1 MTTVLQNRTS
11 VQREP
16 QYQAIWRMQE
26 EIHMLYERLNMWCYA
41 TLRQWHHCAI
51 SATIVQLALVAP
63 VDDTEFEV
71 GFESVPICARSSV
84 VERCPDKTEVESSI
98 LSGRTNTD
106 KPAGGRFSDLCEAER
121 CEPSR
126 ANPEPGS
133 RKIRCD
139 GDGFIC
145 DHKAMAQ
152 KISLTTSTPRRKSRG
167 LASPAL
173 RMLDQR
179 SVRSPCSER
188 SGPTPGTTP
197 RIR

>member
-1 MTTVLQNRTS
+1 LCETEARRRRVGVAQLFSRKVCVTTKCGP
-11 VQREP
+11 QRCRPSLGDREAGP
-16 QYQAIWRMQE
+16 
-26 EIHMLYERLNMWCYA
+26 A
-41 TLRQWHHCAI
+41 TEASGGELR
-51 SATIVQLALVAP
+51 V
-63 VDDTEFEV
+63 V
-71 GFESVPICARSSV
+71 GH
-84 VERCPDKTEVESSI
+84 
-98 LSGRTNTD
+98 
-106 KPAGGRFSDLCEAER
+106 LCEAER